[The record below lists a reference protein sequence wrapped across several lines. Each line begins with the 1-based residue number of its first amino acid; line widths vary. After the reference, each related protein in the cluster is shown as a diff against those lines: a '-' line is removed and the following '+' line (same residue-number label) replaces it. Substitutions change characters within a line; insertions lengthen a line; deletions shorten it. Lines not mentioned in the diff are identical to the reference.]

1 MFKVRDMYIHVAAV
15 HIGLVQVA
23 LTYLTTI
30 QTTELIMFMQAERIL
45 VVFTYVYMY
54 T

>member
-1 MFKVRDMYIHVAAV
+1 MYIHVTAV

-23 LTYLTTI
+23 LTCLTTI

-45 VVFTYVYMY
+45 VVFTYVYIGEN
-54 T
+54 